1 MNLAGGQVNPNI
13 VMGDQEKRP
22 SDPEEKFLLEDQL
35 LPTQPFDLK
44 ESLKIRDG
52 VKEGRTLGIPR
63 HVLQEIYIRAM
74 RSRTLCLN

>member
-1 MNLAGGQVNPNI
+1 MENRDDKKI
-13 VMGDQEKRP
+13 
-22 SDPEEKFLLEDQL
+22 PEPGEKFLLEDQL

-52 VKEGRTLGIPR
+52 LKGSRTLGIPR

-74 RSRTLCLN
+74 RSRSLCLN

>member
-1 MNLAGGQVNPNI
+1 MENRDNNI
-13 VMGDQEKRP
+13 PGP
-22 SDPEEKFLLEDQL
+22 GEKFLVDERL

-52 VKEGRTLGIPR
+52 LKETGTLGIPR

-74 RSRTLCLN
+74 RSRSLCLN